1 MAAKRTA
8 FGTFGGALKNVNQ
21 TQLQTTAAK
30 AALEAAGL
38 KGEQVDTV
46 IVGNVIA
53 VSRLSRSWNK
63 YPVYSNWKIY
73 WEISLFHIWTISI
86 DMGVLKQFLL
96 LFKRRGL
103 RTEIN
108 DLPT

>member
-53 VSRLSRSWNK
+53 VSWVSGSWNK
-63 YPVYSNWKIY
+63 YPVYSNC
-73 WEISLFHIWTISI
+73 EISLLWDILIRI
-86 DMGVLKQFLL
+86 IIGILKLFLL
-96 LFKRRGL
+96 LFERWGL
-103 RTEIN
+103 ITLKFPLI
-108 DLPT
+108 

>member
-8 FGTFGGALKNVNQ
+8 FGTFGGALKNINQ

-30 AALEAAGL
+30 AALDAAGL

-53 VSRLSRSWNK
+53 VSCWLKRTLDF
-63 YPVYSNWKIY
+63 
-73 WEISLFHIWTISI
+73 SLA
-86 DMGVLKQFLL
+86 
-96 LFKRRGL
+96 
-103 RTEIN
+103 N
-108 DLPT
+108 